1 MIGSLMSRMGDAQ
14 KLSIPQLHQ
23 AVQDGTLPAY
33 IGIPLLQDK
42 MQQQKAA
49 QNPQPQQQAP
59 IAQQIMQETGPQA
72 QPQGIDTAQSNL
84 PEAGMAGGGIVAF
97 ADGGLNEDDEDDAD
111 AEKQDLAMFRKMIAQ
126 MEEAPDL
133 EEDGEEVAPAAYS
146 MSAAPSKGVGID
158 IEKRGASEG
167 IKSSHKYTELARKAA
182 EKAGVSERLML
193 HVLNKETGGL
203 KDPEQ
208 ARSSAGAQ
216 GIMQFMPATA
226 KQYGINPDNP
236 EQAVQGGARMLSD
249 LTKHYKGDEK
259 LAAMAYNW
267 GMGNVDKWLASGGDE
282 ARLPG
287 ETRKYSMGL
296 AQGGIVAFD
305 EGGKAEE
312 PESAMG
318 SFFKKGIIPQFSTQ
332 TPKEKEFAENYMA
345 SQKLRQEQLKAL
357 TAPDLDLP
365 FYKAVKPSERQ
376 IVQDKRQAIMN
387 GNIPP
392 PALAAEKPILNA
404 PVVDTAKEQQQDVD
418 EASNYNTPTEGKPE
432 KEAAPAT
439 TKSEDE
445 LASMQDMLKER
456 MASSKNQRSIDN
468 YMSLLQAGLGMM
480 GGTSPYAMTNIGQ
493 GASKG
498 ITHLAEARKAQ
509 IADENAILSG
519 RLGLSR
525 AQLYEQTRKDALA
538 RQVANDK
545 LMAEHRKATLGLG
558 YLKAGEQQKA
568 NALKAQKQYTDQGLD
583 KLLQKKYEDRY
594 NKNFMLDPILQHQF
608 KQEMQQEI
616 GNLSTI
622 VGAEQSASGV
632 PSNSSL

>member
-404 PVVDTAKEQQQDVD
+404 PVIDTAKEQQQDVD

-583 KLLQKKYEDRY
+583 KLLQKKYEDKHG
-594 NKNFMLDPILQHQF
+594 KNFMLNPILQHQF

-622 VGAEQSASGV
+622 VGAEQSDSGV

>member
-387 GNIPP
+387 GNIPS

-404 PVVDTAKEQQQDVD
+404 PVIDTAKEQQQDVD